1 MFFICFDINKLP
13 RFKKVYGSES
23 RFKHFISEVIHNN
36 LDNLY
41 LSRYIINCMKYELR
55 SSKQYDKWFAKLK
68 DSSIKIKVLARLDR
82 VENGNFGDFKQIGS
96 NLFELRF
103 FFGSG
108 LRIYYTIQESRV
120 LFLLAGGDKSTQ
132 SKDIE
137 TAAELLNE
145 LEG

>member
-1 MFFICFDINKLP
+1 M
-13 RFKKVYGSES
+13 
-23 RFKHFISEVIHNN
+23 
-36 LDNLY
+36 
-41 LSRYIINCMKYELR
+41 
-55 SSKQYDKWFAKLK
+55 K

-120 LFLLAGGDKSTQ
+120 LFLLAGGNKSTQ

-137 TAAELLNE
+137 RAAELLNE
-145 LEG
+145 LES

>member
-1 MFFICFDINKLP
+1 
-13 RFKKVYGSES
+13 
-23 RFKHFISEVIHNN
+23 
-36 LDNLY
+36 
-41 LSRYIINCMKYELR
+41 MKYDLR
-55 SSKQYDKWFAKLK
+55 SSEQYDKWFVKLK

-108 LRIYYTIQESRV
+108 LRIYYTIQEGRV

-137 TAAELLNE
+137 RAAELLNE

>member
-1 MFFICFDINKLP
+1 
-13 RFKKVYGSES
+13 
-23 RFKHFISEVIHNN
+23 
-36 LDNLY
+36 
-41 LSRYIINCMKYELR
+41 MKYELR

-96 NLFELRF
+96 DLFELRF

-108 LRIYYTIQESRV
+108 LRIYYTIQEGRV

-137 TAAELLNE
+137 RAAELLNE
-145 LEG
+145 LED

>member
-1 MFFICFDINKLP
+1 
-13 RFKKVYGSES
+13 
-23 RFKHFISEVIHNN
+23 
-36 LDNLY
+36 
-41 LSRYIINCMKYELR
+41 MKYELR

-137 TAAELLNE
+137 RAAELLNE

>member
-1 MFFICFDINKLP
+1 M
-13 RFKKVYGSES
+13 
-23 RFKHFISEVIHNN
+23 
-36 LDNLY
+36 
-41 LSRYIINCMKYELR
+41 LSMKYELR

-96 NLFELRF
+96 DLFELRF

-108 LRIYYTIQESRV
+108 LRIYYTIQEGRV

-137 TAAELLNE
+137 RAAELLNE
-145 LEG
+145 LED

>member
-1 MFFICFDINKLP
+1 
-13 RFKKVYGSES
+13 
-23 RFKHFISEVIHNN
+23 
-36 LDNLY
+36 
-41 LSRYIINCMKYELR
+41 MKYELR

-120 LFLLAGGDKSTQ
+120 FFLLAGGDKSTQ

-137 TAAELLNE
+137 RASKLLNE

>member
-1 MFFICFDINKLP
+1 M
-13 RFKKVYGSES
+13 
-23 RFKHFISEVIHNN
+23 
-36 LDNLY
+36 
-41 LSRYIINCMKYELR
+41 LSMKYELR

-120 LFLLAGGDKSTQ
+120 FFLLAGGDKSTQ

-137 TAAELLNE
+137 RASELLNE

>member
-1 MFFICFDINKLP
+1 LRDTL
-13 RFKKVYGSES
+13 
-23 RFKHFISEVIHNN
+23 
-36 LDNLY
+36 
-41 LSRYIINCMKYELR
+41 LSVKYELR

-108 LRIYYTIQESRV
+108 LRIYYTIQEGRV

-137 TAAELLNE
+137 RAAELLNE

>member
-1 MFFICFDINKLP
+1 
-13 RFKKVYGSES
+13 
-23 RFKHFISEVIHNN
+23 
-36 LDNLY
+36 
-41 LSRYIINCMKYELR
+41 MKYELR

-82 VENGNFGDFKQIGS
+82 VENGNFGAFKQIGS
-96 NLFELRF
+96 NFFELRF

-108 LRIYYTIQESRV
+108 LRIYYTIQEGRV

-137 TAAELLNE
+137 RATELLNE

>member
-1 MFFICFDINKLP
+1 M
-13 RFKKVYGSES
+13 
-23 RFKHFISEVIHNN
+23 
-36 LDNLY
+36 
-41 LSRYIINCMKYELR
+41 LSMKYELR

-120 LFLLAGGDKSTQ
+120 FFLLAGGDKSTQ

-137 TAAELLNE
+137 RASKLLNE

>member
-1 MFFICFDINKLP
+1 M
-13 RFKKVYGSES
+13 
-23 RFKHFISEVIHNN
+23 
-36 LDNLY
+36 
-41 LSRYIINCMKYELR
+41 LSMKYELR

-108 LRIYYTIQESRV
+108 LRIYYTTQEGRI
-120 LFLLAGGDKSTQ
+120 LFLLDGGDKSTQ

-137 TAAELLNE
+137 RAAELLNE

>member
-1 MFFICFDINKLP
+1 
-13 RFKKVYGSES
+13 
-23 RFKHFISEVIHNN
+23 
-36 LDNLY
+36 
-41 LSRYIINCMKYELR
+41 MKYELR

-108 LRIYYTIQESRV
+108 LRIYYTIQEDRV
-120 LFLLAGGDKSTQ
+120 LFLLAGGDKSMQ

-137 TAAELLNE
+137 RATELLNE

>member
-1 MFFICFDINKLP
+1 
-13 RFKKVYGSES
+13 
-23 RFKHFISEVIHNN
+23 
-36 LDNLY
+36 
-41 LSRYIINCMKYELR
+41 MKYELR
-55 SSKQYDKWFAKLK
+55 SSKQYDKWFTKLK

-120 LFLLAGGDKSTQ
+120 LFLLAGGNKSTQ

-137 TAAELLNE
+137 RAAELLNE
-145 LEG
+145 LEN

>member
-1 MFFICFDINKLP
+1 
-13 RFKKVYGSES
+13 
-23 RFKHFISEVIHNN
+23 
-36 LDNLY
+36 
-41 LSRYIINCMKYELR
+41 MKYELR

-108 LRIYYTIQESRV
+108 LRIYYTIQEGRV

-137 TAAELLNE
+137 KAAELLNE
-145 LEG
+145 LED